1 MERNRLFFDPLQ
13 GEGRRPEENLLE
25 QDDDGQE
32 SPAAPRRR
40 RLDPEEVQVQR
51 RREMDRVQEEL
62 RKMASGLPVV
72 ISPSRRD
79 RAGGRS
85 GQASDEGRSM

>member
-1 MERNRLFFDPLQ
+1 MERNGLFFDPLQ

-25 QDDDGQE
+25 QDDDRPE

-79 RAGGRS
+79 RAGSRF